1 MRGREV
7 ARAAQAVRN
16 HDTRTLAAARHPA
29 SGLLDRAGGEG
40 GNQDLHYLLAWESL
54 AERDTK
60 WNKFATDPEWL
71 SKRSESER
79 DGPIVAS
86 ITNMFLQPTAFSAVK

>member
-1 MRGREV
+1 
-7 ARAAQAVRN
+7 
-16 HDTRTLAAARHPA
+16 
-29 SGLLDRAGGEG
+29 
-40 GNQDLHYLLAWESL
+40 LLAWESL
-54 AERDTK
+54 AEREIK